1 MPQSVLIVDDSIPL
15 HALIKTQLKSEPLS
29 FHSAHDGEAGIL
41 SASSFRPDL
50 ILLDVD
56 MPGLNGFEVCQR
68 LKANPLTSS
77 IPLIFLTAGS
87 TLVDKVKGLESGGS
101 DYIVKPF
108 KPEELKA
115 RVRSTLR
122 AARQLEQTHMVDAL
136 TGLWNRHYFDIQEKA
151 QLSLAKRTGRPVSC
165 MVIEVDHFIR
175 ANAKQGEA
183 AGNEILRSVARI
195 LTGKA
200 RTEDVV
206 CRFDNSKFAIWIVGT
221 NASSAAQLAERLR
234 EDIERQLKSRGNAEA
249 SITCSFGVADSLAAG
264 EPSVVERA
272 DGAVYRAQQLGRNCV
287 SIARDSTI
295 ISVAA

>member
-29 FHSAHDGEAGIL
+29 FHSAHDGEAAIL

-122 AARQLEQTHMVDAL
+122 AARQLEQTHMVDSL
-136 TGLWNRHYFDIQEKA
+136 TGLWNRHYFDIQEKS
-151 QLSLAKRTGRPVSC
+151 QLSLAKRTGRPVAC
-165 MVIEVDHFIR
+165 MIIEVDHFVR
-175 ANAKQGEA
+175 NNAKLGEA
-183 AGNEILRSVARI
+183 AGNEVLRNIARI

-200 RTEDVV
+200 RAEEIV
-206 CRFDNSKFAIWIVGT
+206 CRFDTGKFAMWMT
-221 NASSAAQLAERLR
+221 SANSAAAAQLAERLR
-234 EDIERQLKSRGNAEA
+234 SDIERQLKSRSSPEA
-249 SITCSFGVADSLAAG
+249 GITCSFGIADSLAGG
-264 EPSVVERA
+264 EQSLVERA
-272 DGAVYRAQQLGRNCV
+272 DAAVYRAQQLGRNCV
-287 SIARDSTI
+287 SIARDSTNS
-295 ISVAA
+295 SVAA